1 MKDIRNKS
9 VKEIIKC
16 ICKDRGI
23 NNISEFVDPSEEWI
37 LDPYDLKNM
46 DKAIEV
52 FHRNRNNKIG
62 ILFDTDADGLT
73 SGTEMTNYLLDMG
86 IYAETFINSGKK
98 HGLLLGDQLI
108 KILNYNIDLL
118 IIVDSLDKDVEGY
131 KTLKENGVDIIILDH
146 HDIERDY
153 SEYAVLVSS
162 QNDYENPALSG
173 AGVTLKFLMALDDR
187 YDTHYADKYFD
198 LAAIGILA
206 DVSDVYESMENRAI
220 INKGLNNLQNPAVK
234 KILGSYEF
242 NSKSVL
248 FSIAPM
254 VNACVRTNYNKLAKE
269 FFLETNNK
277 KLLSLKKEIEL
288 RREEQNEEKD
298 ILIESCREQM
308 NKQSGKC
315 RYAYINTEYGVS
327 GLLGNTL
334 VEEYQMPVFIFNL
347 SEEFIDDTI
356 IGSMRCVGYDK
367 FKTKC
372 NNLGIAEVVG
382 HESAAGVVIHKGDIE
397 RFIVEVNKL
406 LENEEYVAESSTE
419 EADFLINYTDI
430 TKELVENIGKINRIS
445 GKGFQ
450 PVTFKV
456 EGITDYTVSKFKDG
470 KHLVLYVDNTNL
482 MVVDWNTKFEYD
494 GETFP
499 EWEDCAVM
507 NDEISVIG
515 ELESGFIGKKFVLK
529 IIAKEMGV

>member
-23 NNISEFVDPSEEWI
+23 NNLGEFVDPSEEWI

-98 HGLLLGDQLI
+98 HGLFLGNQIDNIVQSNI
-108 KILNYNIDLL
+108 KLL

-131 KTLKENGVDIIILDH
+131 KTLIEKGIDIIVLDH

-153 SEYAVLVSS
+153 SEYITLVSS

-173 AGVTLKFLMALDDR
+173 AGVTLKFLMALDDK
-187 YDTHYADKYFD
+187 YGTEYADKYFD

-206 DVSDVYESMENRAI
+206 DVSNVYESMENRAI

-234 KILGSYEF
+234 KIVSSYDF
-242 NSKSVL
+242 NSKAVL

-254 VNACVRTNYNKLAKE
+254 VNACVRTNHTKLAKQ
-269 FFLETNNK
+269 FFLETNTK
-277 KLLSLKKEIEL
+277 ELTSLKKQIE
-288 RREEQNEEKD
+288 EYKVEQNEEKD

-308 NKQSGKC
+308 NKQTGKV
-315 RYAYINTEYGVS
+315 RYAFIDTEYGVS

-334 VEEYQMPVFIFNL
+334 LEEYNCPIFIFNTYGK
-347 SEEFIDDTI
+347 SDFIT
-356 IGSMRCVGYDK
+356 GSMRSVGYDK
-367 FKTKC
+367 FKTLC
-372 NNLGIAEVVG
+372 NSLDIAELSG
-382 HESAAGVVIHKGDIE
+382 HESSAG
-397 RFIVEVNKL
+397 IVVNKYCVEMFISSVNL
-406 LENEEYVAESSTE
+406 ALEDKEFVPESSAE
-419 EADFLINYTDI
+419 EADYIIDYTDI
-430 TKELVENIGKINRIS
+430 SRELVENIAKINRIS

-456 EGITDYTVSKFKDG
+456 EGITDYTVSKFKEG

-499 EWEDCAVM
+499 EWEDCAAM
-507 NDEISVIG
+507 NDEISVVG

-529 IIAKEMGV
+529 IIAKELGV

>member
-23 NNISEFVDPSEEWI
+23 NNIGEFVNPSEEWI
-37 LDPYDLKNM
+37 LNPYDLKNM
-46 DKAIEV
+46 DKAVEV
-52 FHRNRNNKIG
+52 FHKNLHSKIG
-62 ILFDTDADGLT
+62 VLFDTDADGLT
-73 SGTEMTNYLLDMG
+73 SGTEITNYLLDVG
-86 IYAETFINSGKK
+86 IHAETFINSGKK
-98 HGLLLGDQLI
+98 HGLYLGDQI
-108 KILNYNIDLL
+108 VKILNYNIDLL

-131 KTLKENGVDIIILDH
+131 KTLKENGIDIIVLDH

-153 SEYAVLVSS
+153 SEYITLVSS

-173 AGVTLKFLMALDDR
+173 AGVTLKFLMALDEK

-220 INKGLNNLQNPAVK
+220 INKGLNSLQNPAVK
-234 KILGSYEF
+234 KILGSYDF
-242 NSKSVL
+242 NSKAVL

-254 VNACVRTNYNKLAKE
+254 VNACVRTNQTKLAKDY
-269 FFLETNNK
+269 FLETDNK
-277 KLLSLKKEIEL
+277 KLLSYKKTIEAC
-288 RREEQNEEKD
+288 REEQNKEKERLLD
-298 ILIESCREQM
+298 SCREQM
-308 NKQSGKC
+308 NKQTGKC
-315 RYAYINTEYGVS
+315 RYAYINTELGVS

-334 VEEYQMPVFIFNL
+334 VEEYQMPVFIFNIG
-347 SEEFIDDTI
+347 EDDEV
-356 IGSMRCVGYDK
+356 IGSMRCVGYNS
-367 FKTKC
+367 FKSKC
-372 NNLGIAEVVG
+372 NSLGIAEVVG

-406 LENEEYVAESSTE
+406 LENEEYVVESNTE
-419 EADFLINYTDI
+419 EADYIINHTDI
-430 TKELVENIGKINRIS
+430 TKELVENVGKINRIS

-470 KHLVLYVDNTNL
+470 KHLVLYVDNTYL

-499 EWEDCAVM
+499 EWDDHAVM
-507 NDEISVIG
+507 NDEVSVIG
-515 ELESGFIGKKFVLK
+515 ELETGFIGREFKVK
-529 IIAKEMGV
+529 IIAKSIEV